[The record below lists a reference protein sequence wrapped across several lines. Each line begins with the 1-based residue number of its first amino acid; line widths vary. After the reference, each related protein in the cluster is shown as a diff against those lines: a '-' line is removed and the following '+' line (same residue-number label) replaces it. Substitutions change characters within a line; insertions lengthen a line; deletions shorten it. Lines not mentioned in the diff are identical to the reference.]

1 MRIVL
6 ALAFLVCVPALAA
19 GQAAP
24 VLLARVADRAPAV
37 DGVVDEVWSRA
48 QAIVVRVEPIT
59 DDVGARYE
67 GFEPQRRSPSV
78 DVTLRALV
86 HGDTFYLLA
95 RWPDATESAVRA
107 PWVWDPA
114 SRTYGKG
121 PGNEDRFAL
130 LLPMGASRP
139 TDCMVSGVTFVG
151 DLWYW
156 KAARSNPAGYADD
169 QTLRLGL
176 REFRGADVLHGPGGR
191 TSYGKRFNDA
201 GDSCVVERAEPPA
214 RYEGDVVP
222 RYLPR
227 EPSGSR
233 GDIRARGV
241 WADGHWTL
249 EMARALDTGDPEGDR
264 ALARGDRVEAAVAVF
279 DDVGDYYHSSS
290 GLFTLAIE

>member
-1 MRIVL
+1 MRMAPTLLLL
-6 ALAFLVCVPALAA
+6 ACAPALAA
-19 GQAAP
+19 GEPAS
-24 VLLARVADRAPAV
+24 VLRARVADRAPLV

-48 QAIVVRVEPIT
+48 EPIVVRVEPIT
-59 DDVGARYE
+59 DDVGARYG
-67 GFEPQRRSPSV
+67 GFEPKRRSPPV

-86 HGDTFYLLA
+86 HGATFYLLA
-95 RWPDATESAVRA
+95 RWPDPTESAVRA
-107 PWVWDPA
+107 PWIWDSA
-114 SRTYGKG
+114 SQTYVTG

-176 REFRGADVLHGPGGR
+176 REFRGADVLHGPEGK

-201 GDSCVVERAEPPA
+201 GNSCVAERTEPPA
-214 RYEGDVVP
+214 RFAGDVVP
-222 RYLPR
+222 RYVPQ

-264 ALARGDRVEAAVAVF
+264 ALARGDRLEAAVAVF

-290 GLFTLAIE
+290 ALFTLVIE